1 MFFERPGG
9 GERAILVHL
18 DGQDPAAREDPQE
31 FRELARSAG
40 AETVGFV
47 NVARH
52 QPSAKYLIGSG
63 KVEELRDLVKDD
75 EVELVK
81 ALRTVGCQMGDAYVD
96 IRRGEL
102 WLHNLRIDPYA
113 PAAMNNHQPDR
124 TRKLLAHRGEIDKLV
139 GQAQQQG
146 LTFVATRVYPKGRRI
161 KVEIALARG
170 KNVADK
176 RQDIKQR
183 DMNREMQRA
192 VREANR

>member
-1 MFFERPGG
+1 MGKTKKKKPSGG
-9 GERAILVHL
+9 DYGFNRQASFRYELL
-18 DGQDPAAREDPQE
+18 DRLECGIV
-31 FRELARSAG
+31 LAG
-40 AETVGFV
+40 TE
-47 NVARH
+47 
-52 QPSAKYLIGSG
+52 
-63 KVEELRDLVKDD
+63 
-75 EVELVK
+75 VK